1 MMKEVSYRDLM
12 FNPFNLF
19 AKEWFILSAGNE
31 QHGINGMTISWGQ
44 LGCLWGQNDP
54 VAVVYVRP
62 QRHTKKFMDNEEFFT
77 MSVLPKA
84 LGKVKAYFGTASGKN
99 EDKIAK
105 SGLTPV
111 FENGTVYYKEAKLVF
126 VCRKMYEQ
134 ELEEK
139 GFFYPDTV
147 PANYP
152 AKDFH
157 TVYVGRIEKVL
168 VQDDEYLK

>member
-1 MMKEVSYRDLM
+1 M
-12 FNPFNLF
+12 
-19 AKEWFILSAGNE
+19 
-31 QHGINGMTISWGQ
+31 
-44 LGCLWGQNDP
+44 
-54 VAVVYVRP
+54 
-62 QRHTKKFMDNEEFFT
+62 
-77 MSVLPKA
+77 
-84 LGKVKAYFGTASGKN
+84 
-99 EDKIAK
+99 
-105 SGLTPV
+105 